1 MSATNLDV
9 LKQQIA
15 TLSRPEQVELSQFLA
30 RQVVQDV
37 KQSAPSPPSP
47 EIEKRERDRQL
58 RAEWLKLNGAK
69 YAGLYVALDGDRL
82 LGTGKNYPEAYE
94 TAKQAG
100 VKNAY
105 VDYVYPA
112 DYEGEMGG
120 W

>member
-15 TLSRPEQVELSQFLA
+15 NLSRPEQLELSQFLA
-30 RQVVQDV
+30 RQVAQDA
-37 KQSAPSPPSP
+37 KQSAPSP
-47 EIEKRERDRQL
+47 EVEKRERDRQL
-58 RAEWLKLNGAK
+58 RAEWLKLNSAK

>member
-1 MSATNLDV
+1 MPMISLDT

-15 TLSRPEQVELSQFLA
+15 NLSRPEQLELSQFLA
-30 RQVVQDV
+30 RQVAQDT
-37 KQSAPSPPSP
+37 KQPAHSP
-47 EIEKRERDRQL
+47 ESEKRERDRQL
-58 RAEWLKLNGAK
+58 RAEWLKLNSAK

-94 TAKQAG
+94 AAKQAG
-100 VKNAY
+100 VKTAY

>member
-9 LKQQIA
+9 LKEQIA
-15 TLSRPEQVELSQFLA
+15 NLSRPEQLELSQFLA
-30 RQVVQDV
+30 KQVAQDA
-37 KQSAPSPPSP
+37 KQPVPSP
-47 EIEKRERDRQL
+47 EIEKHERARQL
-58 RAEWLKLNGAK
+58 RAEWLKLNSAK

-94 TAKQAG
+94 AAKQAG

-112 DYEGEMGG
+112 NYEGEMGG

>member
-1 MSATNLDV
+1 MAATNLDI

-15 TLSRPEQVELSQFLA
+15 NLSRPEQLELSQFLA
-30 RQVVQDV
+30 RQVAQDA
-37 KQSAPSPPSP
+37 KLSASSS
-47 EIEKRERDRQL
+47 EVEKRERDRQL
-58 RAEWLKLNGAK
+58 RAAWLELNSAE

-94 TAKQAG
+94 AAKQAG

-105 VDYVYPA
+105 IDYIYPA
-112 DYEGEMGG
+112 NYEGEMGG

>member
-1 MSATNLDV
+1 MSLNNLDA

-15 TLSRPEQVELSQFLA
+15 TLSRPEQLELSQFLA
-30 RQVVQDV
+30 RQVAQDA
-37 KQSAPSPPSP
+37 KQSTQTP
-47 EIEKRERDRQL
+47 ELEKRERDRQL
-58 RAEWLKLNGAK
+58 RAEWFKLNSAK

-94 TAKQAG
+94 AAQQAG

-105 VDYVYPA
+105 VDYVYPV